1 MLRTATRRRPTRTLQ
16 AILRSKAMPAPVEG
30 WDASSALANMKETR
44 AVQLKN
50 WFPQPGYVEVRKGYE
65 WHSWDLGSSPKTVS
79 AIEVSTTSS
88 LLANETEGFVLDF
101 TTAYAGIKYES
112 ANTLTSNAHGYTNGT
127 PVKIHAATTMPA
139 GLSTTRVYYVIEAT
153 TNTFKLSKS
162 VGGNPVEITSTGSGT
177 ITVYEVD
184 EPEVETLAIWQGPTN
199 SKMIAAAGGVLWDV
213 TSNEA
218 AMLSKTS
225 GTINRWQWCNH
236 TTSAGAFL
244 FMVNG
249 TDAPLHYNG
258 TTWTAPTITG
268 ITVADAVN
276 VISHKKRLWFVL
288 KDTTKGAYLGTE
300 AVAGAAS
307 TFEFGSLFTRGGY
320 LLALATWTRDGGS
333 GSDDYFVA
341 ISSRG
346 QVAVYQGTDPASANT
361 WALVGV
367 FDVPTPIGR
376 RCFTRFGGDVLLTTV
391 EGVFPLS
398 QLLSVD
404 QSQSDRVAISAR
416 ISSAFNEAA
425 LSYQTLFGWEACVY
439 SKGTRL
445 IVNIPTAENSTAKQY
460 VMNTLTGAWCEFD
473 NHNANTWVVFNDN
486 LYFAGNA
493 GDVYKAD
500 TGRADIDTPI
510 VAVGQTAYSAFG
522 AANVK
527 RFSMVKP
534 LVTATGTNRPA
545 LGLSSDFVETSTL
558 STPIAV
564 AETGRSVW
572 DGGAL
577 WDGGAVW
584 GGSDVVQ
591 SSEWTS
597 IPAIGTFGSI
607 KFQAQTGTA
616 VGGDVWSLAVW
627 GTSFW
632 GSDAATTEE
641 MKIQGFVL
649 LHEVGEYI

>member
-50 WFPQPGYVEVRKGYE
+50 WFPQPGYVEVRKGYK
-65 WHSWDLGSSPKTVS
+65 WHAWDLGSSPKTVS
-79 AIEVSTTSS
+79 SIDDATDE
-88 LLANETEGFVLDF
+88 
-101 TTAYAGIKYES
+101 
-112 ANTLTSNAHGYTNGT
+112 LTSNAHGYANGT
-127 PVKIHAATTMPA
+127 AVKIHAATTMPG
-139 GLSTTRVYYVIEAT
+139 GLSATRIYYVVSTA

-162 VGGNPVEITSTGSGT
+162 VGGAAVDITSAGSGT
-177 ITVYEVD
+177 ITVYAVN
-184 EPEVETLAIWQGPTN
+184 EPQVETLAVWQGPIS
-199 SKMIAAAGGVLWDV
+199 SKLIAAAGGALWDV

-218 AMLSKTS
+218 ATFSKTS
-225 GTINRWQWCNH
+225 GTVNRWQWCNH
-236 TTSAGAFL
+236 TTSAGAYL

-249 TDAPLHYNG
+249 TDDPLHFSG
-258 TTWTAPTITG
+258 TAWTAPTITN
-268 ITVADAVN
+268 ITASNAIG

-288 KDTTKGAYLGTE
+288 KDSTKGAYLGTE
-300 AVAGAAS
+300 AIAGAAS

-320 LLALATWTRDGGS
+320 LLAIATWTRDGGS

-346 QVAVYQGTDPASANT
+346 QVAVYQGTDPADATT

-404 QSQSDRVAISAR
+404 QSQSDRVAISER
-416 ISSAFNEAA
+416 ISQAFNEAA
-425 LSYQTLFGWEACVY
+425 LSYQSLFGWEAVVY

-445 IVNIPTAENSTAKQY
+445 IVNIPTSENATAKQY
-460 VMNTLTGAWCEFD
+460 VMNTLTGAWCEYD

-486 LYFAGNA
+486 LYFAGND
-493 GDVYKAD
+493 GDVYRAD
-500 TGRADIDTPI
+500 TGRADIDRPI
-510 VAVGQTAYSAFG
+510 SAVGQTAYSAFG
-522 AANVK
+522 AANIK

-534 LVTATGTNRPA
+534 LVTAAGTNRPA
-545 LGLSSDFVETSTL
+545 LGLSADFVETSTL
-558 STPIAV
+558 STPIA
-564 AETGRSVW
+564 AAATGGSTWDGGQTW

-577 WDGGAVW
+577 W

-597 IPAIGTFGSI
+597 IAALGTFGSI
-607 KFQAQTGTA
+607 KFTAQTG
-616 VGGDVWSLAVW
+616 VQSGGDVWSLATW
-627 GTSFW
+627 GSSLW
-632 GSDAATTEE
+632 GSDAASNEE
-641 MKIQGFVL
+641 MKVQGFVL
-649 LHEVGEYI
+649 LHEVGEYL